1 MSRTACSRLVAASRP
16 LIRTPAQDYSSFG
29 AAPAWPGLRS
39 GTPAAMSYELKAGHP
54 ACAQGAGFHA
64 PARPTLSR
72 RPIARRPANVEPA
85 VEVVDD
91 LPALVP
97 VTQGEIEVI
106 EIYLGALLDE
116 ALAGMGSEVS
126 RRREPGSV
134 QEALGRG
141 LYSCKDGENCGG

>member
-1 MSRTACSRLVAASRP
+1 
-16 LIRTPAQDYSSFG
+16 
-29 AAPAWPGLRS
+29 
-39 GTPAAMSYELKAGHP
+39 MSYELKAGHP

-64 PARPTLSR
+64 PARLAQSK
-72 RPIARRPANVEPA
+72 RPIARRPASVEPA

-106 EIYLGALLDE
+106 ETYLGALVDE
-116 ALAGMGSEVS
+116 ALAGTESRIS
-126 RRREPGSV
+126 RRRDPGSV

-141 LYSCKDGENCGG
+141 LYSCKDRENCGG